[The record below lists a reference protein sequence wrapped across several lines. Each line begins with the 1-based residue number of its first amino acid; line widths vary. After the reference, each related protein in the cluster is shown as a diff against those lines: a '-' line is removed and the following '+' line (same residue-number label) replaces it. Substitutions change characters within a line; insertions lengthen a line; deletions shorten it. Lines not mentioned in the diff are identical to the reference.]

1 MVDVKASP
9 SQRRRS
15 VEASESFDSFN
26 KTSDSLSTSELI
38 DPLGKI
44 SIWSVVHI
52 SETTEEEEERNIS
65 RSVRATQLSKANT
78 VLLIWFDLY
87 YEWANDGPL
96 LFGFDPVVCTWNF
109 VID

>member
-65 RSVRATQLSKANT
+65 RYILLNSLKQTQCC
-78 VLLIWFDLY
+78 WFDLIY
-87 YEWANDGPL
+87 IMNEPMMGLCYLGSTL
-96 LFGFDPVVCTWNF
+96 LFVPG
-109 VID
+109 IL